1 MQEASF
7 IEHLSFF
14 QESHDSE
21 SEAHEAMDT
30 QMDDVILPAN
40 QANIMENSTIE
51 QPANEDCNM
60 EIDDGDSGKFPSGK
74 NSDTGS
80 KATENGKKAAQAKT
94 KMLVNINLFDK
105 KDEKEPEK
113 DDGSGGSE
121 HEEEDEE
128 DQVGNESIAGD
139 ENAPELVK
147 FTSEDLTD
155 EICTM
160 YFKAFKTY
168 QRDFLTGMDVSD
180 EMEKKSPKFDANR
193 ESELCQYKRYFDKN
207 SNPFSSPFPQFELD
221 NIFAEIEF
229 NLLTNLPLKLALFRT
244 LLSSRHFFP
253 AKTLVSLIRSIRD
266 IKAKEHDRSKL
277 EVHCFDI

>member
-1 MQEASF
+1 
-7 IEHLSFF
+7 
-14 QESHDSE
+14 
-21 SEAHEAMDT
+21 MDT
-30 QMDDVILPAN
+30 KMDDIILPAN
-40 QANIMENSTIE
+40 QAKIMENSTTE
-51 QPANEDCNM
+51 QPAKEDCNM
-60 EIDDGDSGKFPSGK
+60 EIDDGDSGKLPPGK

-80 KATENGKKAAQAKT
+80 KAATENGKKAAQAKT
-94 KMLVNINLFDK
+94 KMLVDINLFDK
-105 KDEKEPEK
+105 KDEEEPEK
-113 DDGSGGSE
+113 DDGSGSSE
-121 HEEEDEE
+121 HEEEEE

-155 EICTM
+155 EISTM

-207 SNPFSSPFPQFELD
+207 LNPFSSPFPQFELD

-253 AKTLVSLIRSIRD
+253 AKTLVPLIRSIRD
-266 IKAKEHDRSKL
+266 VEAVKEHDRSKR

>member
-1 MQEASF
+1 
-7 IEHLSFF
+7 
-14 QESHDSE
+14 
-21 SEAHEAMDT
+21 MDT
-30 QMDDVILPAN
+30 QMDDIILPAN
-40 QANIMENSTIE
+40 QAKIMENSTTE
-51 QPANEDCNM
+51 QPAKEDCNM
-60 EIDDGDSGKFPSGK
+60 DIDDGDSGKLPPGK

-80 KATENGKKAAQAKT
+80 KAATENGEKAAQAKT
-94 KMLVNINLFDK
+94 KMLVGINLFDK
-105 KDEKEPEK
+105 KDEEEPEK
-113 DDGSGGSE
+113 DDGSGSSE
-121 HEEEDEE
+121 HEEEEEE

-139 ENAPELVK
+139 ENAQELVK
-147 FTSEDLTD
+147 FTSEDLSD
-155 EICTM
+155 EISTI
-160 YFKAFKTY
+160 YFRAFKTY

-207 SNPFSSPFPQFELD
+207 LNPFSSPFPQFELD

-253 AKTLVSLIRSIRD
+253 AKTLVPLIRSIRD
-266 IKAKEHDRSKL
+266 VEAVKERDRSKR

>member
-30 QMDDVILPAN
+30 QMDDIILPAN
-40 QANIMENSTIE
+40 QANSMENSTTE

-94 KMLVNINLFDK
+94 KMLVDINLFDK

-113 DDGSGGSE
+113 DDGSGSSE
-121 HEEEDEE
+121 HEEEEEE

-155 EICTM
+155 EISTM

-207 SNPFSSPFPQFELD
+207 LNPFSSPFPQFTLD
-221 NIFAEIEF
+221 NIFAESEY

-253 AKTLVSLIRSIRD
+253 AKTLVSLMRDIRD
-266 IKAKEHDRSKL
+266 IKAEEHDRSKF